1 MTLAKR
7 LIEAVREGNEQAAVL
22 AEELLGTIKIVNL
35 TADQAIALASFG
47 KIKVEFDSSAAGL
60 AAAIAIAASSRNLV
74 QEN

>member
-47 KIKVEFDSSAAGL
+47 KIKVEFAVGL
-60 AAAIAIAASSRNLV
+60 AAAIAVAASSRNLV